1 MTGSTRGSSNRIGN
15 IAPDHIYDFCTS
27 TRGTHTFNSCGSGFD
42 TYIRVWTQDLSREL
56 YGCDDCGACGYQ
68 TVLTETLDA
77 GCYKLVID
85 GYSYNSGSYTVQ
97 ITCPSAPLDSPP
109 HSPPSP
115 SLDNDSYGSYGS
127 YGSYQLYD
135 SYGTYNGYDEPKYP
149 SYEEFHD
156 HGDPT
161 HPRWWAAAMR
171 AEDNPPPPSLGT
183 SVYNFDPRNTG
194 MGGIMFE
201 CVGLKDTMVTQ
212 FGFMFNGGCGSERF
226 YEVFKLNMPGS
237 FAGHMFTPGAW
248 SKVASG
254 FALSDCSAGAIT
266 AEFEVHVLAGQT
278 QAFYIRGQLISAET
292 NGYGV
297 YKSDENMKLMVG
309 NALWAGKTGFDDGY
323 GDDYFVNP
331 NYITVHYN
339 LGSSGM

>member
-115 SLDNDSYGSYGS
+115 SL
-127 YGSYQLYD
+127 
-135 SYGTYNGYDEPKYP
+135 PPP
-149 SYEEFHD
+149 S
-156 HGDPT
+156 
-161 HPRWWAAAMR
+161 
-171 AEDNPPPPSLGT
+171 PPPPSLGT

-278 QAFYIRGQLISAET
+278 QAFYIRGRLISAVET